1 MAATWTINLTLNK
14 DSSGFIDCCNTVGAY
29 IIIVRCETPEGSHAI
44 FNIASS
50 SDGQKR
56 VKKTVG
62 VAGDNGEQ
70 LLIVWPE
77 DSPPILCYESDEHA
91 PDEDRHYNVK
101 VI

>member
-1 MAATWTINLTLNK
+1 MAATWTINLTLNPE
-14 DSSGFIDCCNTVGAY
+14 SSAFIDCCNNLGAY
-29 IIIVRCETPEGSHAI
+29 IIIVRAELPEGSHAI

-50 SDGQKR
+50 NDGQKR

-77 DSPPILCYESDEHA
+77 DSPPILTYESDEHA
-91 PDEDRHYNVK
+91 PPEDRHYNVK